1 MVNNI
6 NVANLYENLYPF
18 VLDSKKFAKPAKLVN
33 YIAFLICKN
42 INIFNMKW
50 LETIFNRVGYYSA
63 RFPLTT
69 IAISIVVTAICSIG
83 FKDLGVENDPQ
94 KIWVSPSSRSY
105 KEQQYFNDKFGK
117 FFRIN

>member
-1 MVNNI
+1 
-6 NVANLYENLYPF
+6 
-18 VLDSKKFAKPAKLVN
+18 
-33 YIAFLICKN
+33 
-42 INIFNMKW
+42 MKW

-63 RFPLTT
+63 RFPLIT
-69 IAISIVVTAICSIG
+69 IAISILVTAICSIG